1 MMLEYI
7 YQNLYF
13 MFVRSRFRRGGT
25 WEIWLHRTEKL
36 EGSQISW
43 DISKVMQLHSMTE
56 GTENLNLNGKHL
68 ATELEVF
75 SEKTIS
81 LFTAKFAILG
91 VLLW

>member
-1 MMLEYI
+1 MIHVCEVEF
-7 YQNLYF
+7 QT
-13 MFVRSRFRRGGT
+13 GWET

-56 GTENLNLNGKHL
+56 GAENLNLNGKHL
-68 ATELEVF
+68 ATEVF

>member
-1 MMLEYI
+1 
-7 YQNLYF
+7 
-13 MFVRSRFRRGGT
+13 MFVRLSFRRGGT

-56 GTENLNLNGKHL
+56 GAENLNLNGKHL
-68 ATELEVF
+68 ATEVF